1 MTIHTKSFVALE
13 MPLVL
18 EQLAEHCQFSASR
31 ELALSLRPAN
41 SIEVSEYRL
50 NETTEART
58 FLNNHQHT
66 SIENVF
72 DVRHEINR
80 ARLSAILQPV
90 ELVRIRNILVAS
102 RELKKTILA
111 ASNESK
117 ILFQQAQ
124 ILMDLPD
131 LEDAIGRCL
140 NDQAEVLSTASK
152 VLGELREKFKNTKN
166 DLLQKLE
173 HITNN
178 PNNIKFLQESIIT
191 QRSDRYVVLLKS
203 NFKGRIPGIV
213 HGESTSGSTLFV
225 EPIVTVDLN
234 NQLQQLQIS
243 EQKEIMRVLQILSEK
258 VGKCANKIESNVET
272 IARLDLAFAR
282 ARHAETL
289 TATQPILLPWNE
301 DNNQT
306 SDNISHG
313 CPIKLL
319 GARHPLLSKTDVVA
333 IDFVIDKYTKVI
345 VITGPNTGGKTV
357 SLKTIGLL
365 SLMAA
370 SGLHIPVEPGSA
382 LPIFSGVFADIGDEQ
397 SIKQS
402 LSTFSSHINNIK
414 SILENI
420 DSRSLVLLDEIGAG
434 TDPDEGSALAQAL
447 LEYVLEKES
456 VAVVTTHYQ
465 RLKLFSH
472 NTDGVQ
478 NASVDFN
485 PKTLQPSYSLT
496 IGLPGRSNALTIAN
510 NLNLPKQI
518 IGRARQLLNPADQKA
533 DSLLADIYEH
543 RETAAKAYKQQENIR
558 QQLKTQK
565 SELQMRLDQIDEES
579 RNILLAGRKQVE
591 KELESMRSEISKIRR
606 QLKRSKLH
614 NQVLADAEKKVEG
627 LENKPILLPKD
638 RKSYNDITSSND
650 IRLGDHVYI
659 ARLRSKGVIVKLQN
673 GEAEVQIGRL
683 RVKSLIDELQLKKT
697 TSENSSHTKNKIVN
711 VSIESPGMEL
721 HLRGQRI
728 EDGLENLDNYLTEAV
743 IAELPWVRIIH
754 GKGTGQMREAVRQ
767 VLRAHPEVK
776 AFRTGEQ
783 GEGGDGV
790 TVAVLE

>member
-1 MTIHTKSFVALE
+1 MKSFVALE

-152 VLGELREKFKNTKN
+152 VLEELREKFKNTKN

-258 VGKCANKIESNVET
+258 VGECANKIESNVET

-565 SELQMRLDQIDEES
+565 SELQMRLDQIDEER

-591 KELESMRSEISKIRR
+591 KELDSMRSEISKIRR

-614 NQVLADAEKKVEG
+614 NQVLADAEKKVES

-650 IRLGDHVYI
+650 IRIGDYVYI
-659 ARLRSKGVIVKLQN
+659 ARLRTNGVIVKLQN

-728 EDGLENLDNYLTEAV
+728 EDGLEDLDNYLTEAV